1 VHESYLQGTHTYTTD
16 AMHILLDHMPLGH
29 VGGGMWPGDEAKTIQ
44 CTCMTLSEVW
54 IDSGTLYMPLEPE
67 LE

>member
-1 VHESYLQGTHTYTTD
+1 
-16 AMHILLDHMPLGH
+16 
-29 VGGGMWPGDEAKTIQ
+29 MWPGDEAKTIQ

-67 LE
+67 LEVLEEKFTVQLASVELAQVRPTLAS